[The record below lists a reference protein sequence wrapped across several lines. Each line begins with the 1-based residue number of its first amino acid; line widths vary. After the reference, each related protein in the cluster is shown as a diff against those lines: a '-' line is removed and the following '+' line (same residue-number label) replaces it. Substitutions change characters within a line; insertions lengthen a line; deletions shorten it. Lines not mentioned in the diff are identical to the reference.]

1 MTMRMLIDARHRE
14 ETRVAVVK
22 GNRIEEFDFES
33 AERKQLKGNIYL
45 AKVTRVEP
53 SLQAAFVDYGGNRH
67 GFLAF
72 SEIHPDYYQIP
83 KEDRD
88 ALLRE
93 EAEHA
98 AEEAALRAE
107 LDAEEDEHDDHEP
120 SEEEIERL
128 DDDGAPDED
137 VAAEH
142 ESSGGSGGRRRGR
155 KDNGSED
162 QVEALRQRRMNL
174 RRRYKIQDVI
184 RRRQVLLV
192 QVVKEER
199 GNKGAALTTYLSL
212 AGRYCVLMP
221 NTSHGGGISR
231 KISNASDRKRLKTI
245 MAELKLPPSMGCIV
259 RTAGLQRTKVEIKRD
274 FDYLARLWDGI
285 RETTLAS
292 AAPALVYGDSDL
304 MKRAIRDIY
313 NKDIDEVIV
322 EGDDGYRQAKE
333 FMKLLMPSHARRV
346 KHYSDPV
353 PLFQRAGVED
363 QLSAMYHPVVQ
374 LKSGGYLVIN
384 PTEALVSIDINSGR
398 STREHNIEQ
407 TATATNLEAA
417 QEIARQLRLR
427 DMAGLVVIDFID
439 MDNGSNVRKVEKAMK
454 EALKNDRARIQVG
467 RISSFGLMEMSR
479 QRLRTGVLEAST
491 RQCPHCEGTGLVRTA
506 SSAGL
511 SALRMIEDEAARG
524 RGSQITL
531 RASQEAAFYVLNKKR
546 ADIAEIEDR
555 YGVQVVILSDGETE
569 GARMTVE
576 ASGPPPVHAPR
587 FEALI
592 EEEEED
598 DFVEEDLDEEEEAE
612 DEPAERGERRERSDD
627 DSDAGRKRRRR
638 RRGRR
643 GRNRPEDEAGD
654 DTVAQQPAEV
664 GDAEDEGEELEA
676 AEAAAG
682 GEAEGETR
690 GRRRRRGR
698 RGGRRTEGTA
708 ETGAEAGEADAGDAG
723 AVIATHAN
731 PDVPV
736 AVEPDAAPEAE
747 AAPKRS
753 RRRPKARIAEETAAT
768 PIVEAPA
775 EPEPEPVAAEPAAK
789 PKRSRKKAAPVDIEP
804 ANAEPAPAETPVAAE
819 AAATSPSIESETP
832 AAKPK
837 RSRKKAAPA
846 DAVVE
851 ADVPAPAPAAA
862 NDADETP
869 AAADAD
875 GAAPADDADGD
886 PDGDGSPRRGWWQ
899 RTFGA

>member
-1 MTMRMLIDARHRE
+1 
-14 ETRVAVVK
+14 
-22 GNRIEEFDFES
+22 
-33 AERKQLKGNIYL
+33 
-45 AKVTRVEP
+45 
-53 SLQAAFVDYGGNRH
+53 
-67 GFLAF
+67 
-72 SEIHPDYYQIP
+72 
-83 KEDRD
+83 
-88 ALLRE
+88 
-93 EAEHA
+93 
-98 AEEAALRAE
+98 
-107 LDAEEDEHDDHEP
+107 
-120 SEEEIERL
+120 
-128 DDDGAPDED
+128 
-137 VAAEH
+137 
-142 ESSGGSGGRRRGR
+142 
-155 KDNGSED
+155 
-162 QVEALRQRRMNL
+162 
-174 RRRYKIQDVI
+174 
-184 RRRQVLLV
+184 
-192 QVVKEER
+192 
-199 GNKGAALTTYLSL
+199 
-212 AGRYCVLMP
+212 
-221 NTSHGGGISR
+221 
-231 KISNASDRKRLKTI
+231 
-245 MAELKLPPSMGCIV
+245 
-259 RTAGLQRTKVEIKRD
+259 
-274 FDYLARLWDGI
+274 
-285 RETTLAS
+285 
-292 AAPALVYGDSDL
+292 

-531 RASQEAAFYVLNKKR
+531 RASQEAAFYVLNRKR

-576 ASGPPPVHAPR
+576 ASGPPPAHAPR

-598 DFVEEDLDEEEEAE
+598 IVEEEFDEEEDAE
-612 DEPAERGERRERSDD
+612 EDRSGRDERRERSDD
-627 DSDAGRKRRRR
+627 EGDGARKRRRR

-643 GRNRPEDEAGD
+643 GRGRPEDEAGD
-654 DTVAQQPAEV
+654 DAVTQQPAED
-664 GDAEDEGEELEA
+664 GETEGEEAKAADHPVEA
-676 AEAAAG
+676 
-682 GEAEGETR
+682 EAEGEPR

-698 RGGRRTEGTA
+698 RGGRRDALTEA
-708 ETGAEAGEADAGDAG
+708 PEAEAEADAADAG

-736 AVEPDAAPEAE
+736 AVEPDAAPAAE

-753 RRRPKARIAEETAAT
+753 RRRPKARTAEETNAPPA
-768 PIVEAPA
+768 VEAEAPV
-775 EPEPEPVAAEPAAK
+775 EPESTAPAAEEPAPK
-789 PKRSRKKAAPVDIEP
+789 SKRSRKKAPAPVE
-804 ANAEPAPAETPVAAE
+804 VAAE
-819 AAATSPSIESETP
+819 ADPVAESVAESVAEAAP
-832 AAKPK
+832 AAEAPAKPK
-837 RSRKKAAPA
+837 RTRKKAAPA
-846 DAVVE
+846 DAE
-851 ADVPAPAPAAA
+851 SQAPAPAAA

-869 AAADAD
+869 VAADAD
-875 GAAPADDADGD
+875 GAAPADEAAG
-886 PDGDGSPRRGWWQ
+886 DGDGTPRRGWWQ